1 MWLSEEPSL
10 IARTLCLV
18 TDISETQTLRWFL
31 LTSTFHRSNVTLTD
45 VSSAFCDVFN
55 IVH

>member
-18 TDISETQTLRWFL
+18 TETQTLRRFL
-31 LTSTFHRSNVTLTD
+31 WTCTFHRSNVTLTA
-45 VSSAFCDVFN
+45 VCSAFHDVFN